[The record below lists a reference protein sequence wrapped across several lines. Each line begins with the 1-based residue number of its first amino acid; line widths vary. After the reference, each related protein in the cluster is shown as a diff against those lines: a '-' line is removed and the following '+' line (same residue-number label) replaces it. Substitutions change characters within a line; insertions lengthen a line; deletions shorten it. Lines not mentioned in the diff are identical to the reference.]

1 MGGDTSA
8 LIGPAIA
15 GILAGFQFSSVLVGL
30 AVFAASYAAYKLAP
44 QPEIPE
50 QDSFNMAEKDRKLSF
65 RQPITTRKLVYGR
78 IRVGGPI
85 IFLTSTEFA
94 ACHALPCLPKRG

>member
-1 MGGDTSA
+1 MGGNVSE

-15 GILAGFQFSSVLVGL
+15 GIMAGIQFNNIWVGI
-30 AVFAASYAAYKLAP
+30 AVFAASYAAVKLAP

-65 RQPITTRKLVYGR
+65 RQPHNNQKISLRKNKSWWSNN
-78 IRVGGPI
+78 
-85 IFLTSTEFA
+85 IFNK
-94 ACHALPCLPKRG
+94 HRRRG